1 MTGLSLASSGLVRAG
16 HVHGLFPFC
25 AGRMVTDGAARSG
38 RRTPEPHVWPA
49 APLQFMRGDGWR
61 GAAMGENVGA
71 WLRARREEMRE
82 EAETDGL
89 SLHDALVYYGRDDL
103 LWDVVHDELSPT
115 DAGEREF
122 GDFLRGELMRSLRER
137 FIDGALIAYAA
148 DPHRPGYRIKIPS
161 EDWGILFWRDES
173 ALCGAYQ
180 SPLDYLGRPSRFHGD
195 VDCYRD
201 VRIKSVAPLAIFSG
215 TPQLQNTN
223 AVDIAISDN
232 KPIGGPGRPEK
243 AETTNARN
251 FARAWLEEEGED
263 LSERG
268 KQANCE
274 RYVLG
279 QLEAKNWTLSSA
291 KVRTVVKEE
300 SAKLKAEKE
309 KARKSADN

>member
-1 MTGLSLASSGLVRAG
+1 MTGLSLASSGLARTG

-49 APLQFMRGDGWR
+49 APLQFMCGDGWR

-115 DAGEREF
+115 VAGEREF

-201 VRIKSVAPLAIFSG
+201 VRIKSVSPLAIFSG
-215 TPQLQNTN
+215 APQSQTDKRSVLASSQKAKRGYDDDRLLEKMKAGFESGEYPNLWQ
-223 AVDIAISDN
+223 AACACA
-232 KPIGGPGRPEK
+232 PEAGGSTEEQAREK
-243 AETTNARN
+243 RLVRK
-251 FARAWLEEEGED
+251 FK
-263 LSERG
+263 G
-268 KQANCE
+268 KYRE
-274 RYVLG
+274 
-279 QLEAKNWTLSSA
+279 
-291 KVRTVVKEE
+291 
-300 SAKLKAEKE
+300 
-309 KARKSADN
+309 